1 MATTYERIK
10 SAVENEKMKKVR
22 AEAQLE
28 NFNKQQEEL
37 LEQAST
43 LMGYTVTSIDEVRNY
58 VDTEKAEI
66 ERLVGEMS
74 AILNKEG
81 VSF

>member
-10 SAVENEKMKKVR
+10 TAVENEKMKKVR

-37 LEQAST
+37 LEQASA
-43 LMGYTVTSIDEVRNY
+43 LMGFTVTSIDEVRNY

-74 AILNKEG
+74 AILNKED